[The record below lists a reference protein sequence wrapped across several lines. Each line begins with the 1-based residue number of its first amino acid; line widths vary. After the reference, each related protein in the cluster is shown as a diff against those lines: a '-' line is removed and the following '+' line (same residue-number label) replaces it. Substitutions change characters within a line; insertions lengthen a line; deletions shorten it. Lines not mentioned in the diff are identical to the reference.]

1 MAGLHGTEKSKVS
14 VATVKAICSHYLK
27 IPLYRSWTNTGRC
40 NRERSNG
47 CGTDAVV
54 NSAVEII
61 YVMYNTFKHFK
72 LHNNQSN
79 KKQQINMAIIRG
91 DSKPQ
96 EMKLHS
102 ENLIQ
107 AFMQNTNYSNFDLI
121 HYIENKNQK
130 NNSLPPKGNACL
142 RLSRIILEGGGSF
155 TV

>member
-1 MAGLHGTEKSKVS
+1 
-14 VATVKAICSHYLK
+14 
-27 IPLYRSWTNTGRC
+27 
-40 NRERSNG
+40 
-47 CGTDAVV
+47 
-54 NSAVEII
+54 
-61 YVMYNTFKHFK
+61 
-72 LHNNQSN
+72 
-79 KKQQINMAIIRG
+79 MAIIRG

-130 NNSLPPKGNACL
+130 SNSLPPKGNACL

-155 TV
+155 TVWINFGSIALVSQ